1 MHLDD
6 FKKIVVTGGAG
17 FIGSNFVRYLLA
29 NYNPQKIIIVDK
41 LTYASSY
48 STIEHLL
55 FEKKIEFYPLDIS
68 DVDLLVHF
76 AAESFNDTSLKNPR
90 VFLESNVIGTFNVL
104 ELCRE
109 FDIRLHHIS
118 TDEVFGDFPLESTD
132 KFKEATAYIQ
142 SKFSV
147 CFHKSFC

>member
-48 STIEHLL
+48 STIEPLL
-55 FEKKIEFYPLDIS
+55 SEKK
-68 DVDLLVHF
+68 
-76 AAESFNDTSLKNPR
+76 NR
-90 VFLESNVIGTFNVL
+90 VL
-104 ELCRE
+104 
-109 FDIRLHHIS
+109 
-118 TDEVFGDFPLESTD
+118 
-132 KFKEATAYIQ
+132 
-142 SKFSV
+142 SV
-147 CFHKSFC
+147 RYF